1 MKRPRRVLVVD
12 DDDAIRSLLRLTLST
27 EDYEVTEAVDGV
39 HALEVLAESDPE
51 LILLDWKMPGR
62 HGSLVLDDVK
72 ARRPTVPVIVLT
84 SEIQDHH
91 RALAESLGVD
101 AFLTKPFSP
110 MELLATVERLLA
122 KSPLDQAP

>member
-1 MKRPRRVLVVD
+1 MRRRRVLIVD
-12 DDDAIRSLLRLTLST
+12 DDEAIRALLRLTLPPD
-27 EDYEVTEAVDGV
+27 EYDVTEAFDGE
-39 HALEVLAESDPE
+39 HALDALAESKPE
-51 LILLDWKMPGR
+51 LMLLDWKMPGR

-72 ARRPTVPVIVLT
+72 ARHPKLPVIVLT
-84 SEIQDHH
+84 SEIQEYH

-122 KSPLDQAP
+122 ESPLDEAS